1 MQLMLEK
8 MENMTKVLE
17 QRDTLLEKA
26 EVRAK
31 EAEKQLSQV
40 AHSSELAPAVSP
52 VHFNNHFDIAPT
64 TPLLL
69 SNSPPLPYNN
79 AADDDIYMGDSESDK
94 QKERVNRKAMKKS
107 NAPRSE
113 KKRKNA
119 QREKHSDDS
128 DVIIKSVEDR
138 MVKQGVDF
146 DDDSDNEY
154 KQKRKAMKKGKAP
167 QREEDGDDSD
177 VTIKSVKDLDG
188 MIKQGVD
195 FDDDSE
201 NESNKRKDVKVPQRE
216 ENSDGNLTMDSDEDR
231 MPKRVIFDE
240 DYEVVDADMAS
251 LLN

>member
-8 MENMTKVLE
+8 MENMTKELE

-40 AHSSELAPAVSP
+40 AHSSKLAPAVSP
-52 VHFNNHFDIAPT
+52 VHSNNHFDIAPT

-69 SNSPPLPYNN
+69 SNSHSLPYNN

-107 NAPRSE
+107 NAPWSE

-119 QREKHSDDS
+119 QRESEKDSDDS

-138 MVKQGVDF
+138 MVKQEVDF
-146 DDDSDNEY
+146 DDDSNNKY

-177 VTIKSVKDLDG
+177 VIIKSVEDEDG

-195 FDDDSE
+195 FDDDS
-201 NESNKRKDVKVPQRE
+201 
-216 ENSDGNLTMDSDEDR
+216 DSDEDK

-240 DYEVVDADMAS
+240 DYEVVDADMVS
-251 LLN
+251 PLN